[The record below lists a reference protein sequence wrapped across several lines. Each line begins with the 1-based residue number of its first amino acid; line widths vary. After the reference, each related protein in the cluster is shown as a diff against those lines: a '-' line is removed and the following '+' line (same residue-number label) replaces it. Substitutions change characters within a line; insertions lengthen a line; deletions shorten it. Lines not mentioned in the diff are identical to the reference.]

1 MTGDHR
7 PRVGDV
13 MISFLPLAHML
24 ERTCEN
30 GVYYSGAAVGFYSGN
45 IRDLTQDLK
54 ALRPTIMPAVPRLL
68 NRVYDKT
75 QSDIANSSIRRLI
88 YNMAIKAK
96 EAELKRQILRK
107 NSIWDKLVFR
117 QVQECK
123 CAYRRCRVSIRLSK
137 CIGICLNVFYVFDQR
152 SVEIYDLCCLD
163 RPHWL
168 EMC

>member
-1 MTGDHR
+1 
-7 PRVGDV
+7 

-54 ALRPTIMPAVPRLL
+54 ALKPTIMPAVPRLL
-68 NRVYDKT
+68 NRVYDKIQT
-75 QSDIANSSIRRLI
+75 DIAHSTLRRII

-96 EAELKRQILRK
+96 EGELKRQILRK

-123 CAYRRCRVSIRLSK
+123 FV
-137 CIGICLNVFYVFDQR
+137 Q
-152 SVEIYDLCCLD
+152 
-163 RPHWL
+163 
-168 EMC
+168 

>member
-1 MTGDHR
+1 MHSNFLLSKNRLTNVHWTCRELGDHR

-68 NRVYDKT
+68 NRVYDKF
-75 QSDIANSSIRRLI
+75 QSDLASSTLRRLMFS
-88 YNMAIKAK
+88 MAIKSK
-96 EAELKRQILRK
+96 EAELKRQILRR

-117 QVQECK
+117 QVQECE
-123 CAYRRCRVSIRLSK
+123 SK
-137 CIGICLNVFYVFDQR
+137 T
-152 SVEIYDLCCLD
+152 
-163 RPHWL
+163 
-168 EMC
+168 